1 MQAGKAPSLSNDK
14 AQSVDQPGS
23 MRNIEVKDVDNAPGG
38 GQQLSGQQQRR
49 GSVPQKDISDF
60 MRQSYR
66 LYDNEVN
73 KNSSKE

>member
-1 MQAGKAPSLSNDK
+1 M
-14 AQSVDQPGS
+14 
-23 MRNIEVKDVDNAPGG
+23 DNAPGG
-38 GQQLSGQQQRR
+38 VKQDPGQQLPGQQPLQQQRR

-73 KNSSKE
+73 KNSKE